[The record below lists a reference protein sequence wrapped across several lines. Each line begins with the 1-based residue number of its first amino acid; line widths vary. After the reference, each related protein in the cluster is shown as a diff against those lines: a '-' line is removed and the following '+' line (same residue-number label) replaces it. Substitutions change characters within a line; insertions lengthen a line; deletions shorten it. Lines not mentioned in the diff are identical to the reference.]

1 MVEVKALKDVTS
13 DEVVAKAKEGLKWC
27 EFAST
32 ADPDH
37 KTWDYRLVSDDN
49 IIVGNT
55 CKYTLGTAH
64 KIKED

>member
-37 KTWDYRLVSDDN
+37 IRGSGKFQLISVSEPSKKGRLH
-49 IIVGNT
+49 IFIEQY
-55 CKYTLGTAH
+55 K
-64 KIKED
+64 